1 MTLQPP
7 DFAPMF
13 RPGVRYRI
21 KYGDDDPGADAVVE
35 VRDAGR
41 LHLPTGRLV
50 ACEPLWVASLDPV
63 EASFSVTV
71 PPGRYPVTV
80 SLARFDEP
88 GDPKVPP
95 QRRGTAAR
103 LTVRDEPV
111 ANWQPAVRPD
121 HDPSAVRA
129 GQLDGFG
136 VSRGTGAFLDASA
149 LAALS
154 PLSELGS
161 QGQDPEMDELI
172 LEVMEK
178 KVVNLVVDRA
188 ADLNVIMFDC
198 GLGAGAYPVWLGRT
212 AAGEPACFVADLELL
227 SQHGSGPVAD

>member
-1 MTLQPP
+1 MTLQHP
-7 DFAPMF
+7 DFEPMF

-21 KYGDDDPGADAVVE
+21 KDGDDAPGAEAVVE

-50 ACEPLWVASLDPV
+50 ACEPLWVAGLDPF
-63 EASFSVTV
+63 EAAFSVTV
-71 PPGRYPVTV
+71 PAGRYPVTV
-80 SLARFDEP
+80 CLARFEEP
-88 GDPKVPP
+88 GDPKIPP
-95 QRRGTAAR
+95 QRRGAAAR
-103 LTVRDEPV
+103 LTVRDQPV
-111 ANWQPAVRPD
+111 ATWQLAVRPD
-121 HDPSAVRA
+121 HDPAAVRA

-188 ADLNVIMFDC
+188 AELNVIMFDC

>member
-7 DFAPMF
+7 DFGPMF

-21 KYGDDDPGADAVVE
+21 KDGDDD
-35 VRDAGR
+35 
-41 LHLPTGRLV
+41 
-50 ACEPLWVASLDPV
+50 
-63 EASFSVTV
+63 
-71 PPGRYPVTV
+71 
-80 SLARFDEP
+80 P

-95 QRRGTAAR
+95 PRRGAAAR

-111 ANWQPAVRPD
+111 AAWQPAVRPEY
-121 HDPSAVRA
+121 DPAAVRA
-129 GQLDGFG
+129 GQLDGFA

-149 LAALS
+149 LAALG
-154 PLSELGS
+154 PLERAGPA
-161 QGQDPEMDELI
+161 GPGPEMDEVI

-188 ADLNVIMFDC
+188 EDLNVIMFDC

-212 AAGEPACFVADLELL
+212 AAGEPACFVAR
-227 SQHGSGPVAD
+227 P